1 MKPVTPKTGTCLSL
15 VLGLIVLAGFCSAVR
30 PALALLD
37 CPLPAG
43 VTPPEDPRVTAQQV
57 EDGSVSL
64 TDFALAARDQFVSE
78 SAGITTVE
86 QAAYVGCLVRQEG
99 SAWRSGSTYL
109 VQLTLDGRVL
119 VHTQDMSLSGEKLM
133 TLIYLAILQALGIN
147 PAVLA
152 DPGRAPAAFAAA
164 TMGDGGLFDVAGVA
178 GATGYATIYFSASL
192 RQPIVLLA
200 GFDLGRSHLE
210 EAVIDHLQPP
220 VTASDVVDR
229 TTLKD
234 FVTEAGNYF
243 IQLME
248 SGDLAAS
255 SKARIALRDPNGP
268 WRHGPVYVAILQL
281 ESRLILFHGAFPD
294 RFELRRGGISR
305 DIVTGE
311 LIVEQLIA
319 AAESGPEGGF
329 WLYYFDNPADDTD
342 SAEIPK
348 VGYARVFAADL
359 TLPDGSTVPSR
370 FIVNSGFYL
379 SDDSEFVMDIL
390 EALEEGQTSILFGM
404 TTPEDGDVVAGDAV
418 AVSVAGASTDTVH
431 FAYRLAGLPEEGFT
445 YAGAAASREG
455 VASFDWDTLDLPDDD
470 YEFAALYTED
480 EGESVIYDA
489 IEVSV
494 DNVPGGGGGCA
505 ALPVPPGGGGPLDPT
520 LTVLV
525 GLLTIYLTLGRR
537 RPMRPATLG

>member
-1 MKPVTPKTGTCLSL
+1 MKPVTRKTSTCFSL

-30 PALALLD
+30 PALAQLD

-119 VHTQDMSLSGEKLM
+119 VHTRDMSLSGEKLM
-133 TLIYLAILQALGIN
+133 TPIYLAILQALGIN

-152 DPGRAPAAFAAA
+152 DPGQAAAAFAAA

-210 EAVIDHLQPP
+210 ESVIDHFQPP

-234 FVTEAGNYF
+234 FVTEAGYYF

-281 ESRLILFHGAFPD
+281 ESRLILLHGAFPD
-294 RFELRRGGISR
+294 RFELRRGGIAR
-305 DIVTGE
+305 DVATGE
-311 LIVEQLIA
+311 LVVDQLIA

-379 SDDSEFVMDIL
+379 TDDSKFVMDIL
-390 EALEEGQTSILFGM
+390 EALKDGQTSILFGM

-418 AVSVAGASTDTVH
+418 AVSLNGAPTDTVH

-505 ALPVPPGGGGPLDPT
+505 ALPVPPGGGPLDPT

-525 GLLTIYLTLGRR
+525 GLLAVYLMLGRR